1 LRHANGYPN
10 VIRITYHRL
19 ESGFCPLSTG
29 WLRGARSGWLRPLTC
44 NRSDLSRPVTRRARG
59 MLASYSNSKTEIQRT
74 WMGPPPD
81 QPPSP
86 KTKPILISLHCTRYD
101 GICRSAEGNARVK
114 RDAHPARTSGLTR
127 QGNVGLPNDDG
138 VANANTPSSSSQSY
152 RSNDRHRRLEWTP
165 KP

>member
-1 LRHANGYPN
+1 LPAF
-10 VIRITYHRL
+10 HRL
-19 ESGFCPLSTG
+19 AAWRQTGLVASAYLQPERPIASGNAKSE
-29 WLRGARSGWLRPLTC
+29 
-44 NRSDLSRPVTRRARG
+44 G

-81 QPPSP
+81 LPPSLT
-86 KTKPILISLHCTRYD
+86 TKPILISLHCTRYD